1 MYNLVD
7 ENSFSEDRVY
17 EILNDVLKKM
27 SSAPQEMKLDLV
39 EKYDYFKRLI
49 NNE

>member
-7 ENSFSEDRVY
+7 ENYFSEDRVY